1 MVSKFET
8 KDIFRRQSIELRD
21 HQISIT
27 RHDLFIGKE
36 TWFHK
41 LDEISHRY
49 ETNSKVY
56 SGGGCF
62 PVLILFSVFFVWI
75 IWGASFLL
83 LVPIVMILIL
93 AFLSPQF
100 FFKRTMLEIKTK
112 GKPIFL
118 ILNRKNHDQGI
129 EFANQLIQASKNYL
143 KNKYGFVDEDLPS
156 KMQFKNY
163 LWLWQN
169 DIISESE
176 YADLKKSLGE
186 LLQNK
191 TK

>member
-1 MVSKFET
+1 MTSKFET
-8 KDIFRRQSIELRD
+8 KDIFRKQSVEFNED
-21 HQISIT
+21 QISVML
-27 RHDLFIGKE
+27 HDLFIGKE

-56 SGGGCF
+56 SGCGCF
-62 PVLILFSVFFVWI
+62 PVLVLFSVFLVWI

-83 LVPIVMILIL
+83 LVPLAMILLL
-93 AFLSPQF
+93 AFFSPQF
-100 FFKRTMLEIKTK
+100 FFKRTILEIKTK

-118 ILNRKNHDQGI
+118 VLNRKNHNEGI
-129 EFANQLIQASKNYL
+129 KFANQLIQASKDYL

-156 KMQFKNY
+156 EMQFKNY

-169 DIISESE
+169 DIIIGEE
-176 YADLKKSLGE
+176 YADLKKRLRN
-186 LLQNK
+186 LLENK
-191 TK
+191 